1 MPEDIFKTIVQL
13 VKKAPKPGK
22 YSVEGE
28 AAEMPNDVGLEVNN
42 FGRVELPLKDP
53 QASELVKVCNQ
64 APFGKNELTL
74 VDPAVRDSYQLDPS
88 QVSITNA
95 EWNKNLVRLVKR
107 VGKSL
112 GCKGEIQVRDHL
124 ILVGKKISINC

>member
-1 MPEDIFKTIVQL
+1 M
-13 VKKAPKPGK
+13 KKAPKPGE

-28 AAEMPNDVGLEVNN
+28 ANEMPNDVGLEVNN

-53 QASELVKVCNQ
+53 QASELIKVCNQ

-88 QVSITNA
+88 QVTITNA
-95 EWNKNLVRLVKR
+95 EWNKKLGRLVKR

-124 ILVGKKISINC
+124 TFVTNNLNKLLKYILFFKGQTV